1 MLTALQGLI
10 YALIEVNTPANPII
24 HPELASVEPV
34 ISAQTPSGV
43 EPVISAQTP
52 SGVEPGTSSTA
63 TYRVRKWPVN
73 P

>member
-10 YALIEVNTPANPII
+10 YALREVNTLVNPII
-24 HPELASVEPV
+24 HPELALVEPV
-34 ISAQTPSGV
+34 ISAQTPNGV

-52 SGVEPGTSSTA
+52 NGVEPDTSSTA

>member
-24 HPELASVEPV
+24 HPELASVEPA

-63 TYRVRKWPVN
+63 TNRVRR
-73 P
+73 